1 MSHKL
6 KQISNPFLLNSVTHA
21 HIVISRAS
29 LPEFGKTQS
38 IGDGG
43 LLEGVRGGDIVLQ
56 SSGFRYIV
64 AGIMLGTTSSLASRM
79 APLMNILIADEAIL
93 SKQAMV
99 LQISVAMKA
108 MPWYCILP
116 SVSEYLIENG
126 WTKCFARIS
135 DVGWLTY
142 FINTAIYLVIIEF
155 GIYWMHKLMHDIKP
169 LYKYLH
175 STHHIYNKQNTLSPF
190 AGMALHPLDGV
201 LEAMP
206 HVVALFVVPMH
217 FTTHIGLLF
226 MDTLWTANIHDCI
239 HGQVWPVMG
248 AGYHTIQHIDII
260 MVITQY
266 GWTGCLVLLVIL
278 LIINRM
284 TRKCND

>member
-1 MSHKL
+1 MEDYL
-6 KQISNPFLLNSVTHA
+6 KVFVEETSFYNRLVLGTL
-21 HIVISRAS
+21 
-29 LPEFGKTQS
+29 LPES
-38 IGDGG
+38 WW
-43 LLEGVRGGDIVLQ
+43 
-56 SSGFRYIV
+56 
-64 AGIMLGTTSSLASRM
+64 
-79 APLMNILIADEAIL
+79 APLPHLLQGWLHEAIL
-93 SKQAMV
+93 SKEAMV

-108 MPWYCILP
+108 MPWYCVLP
-116 SVSEYLIENG
+116 SLSEYLIENG

-135 DVGWLTY
+135 DVEWLTY

-217 FTTHIGLLF
+217 FTTHIPYGLLIF
-226 MDTLWTANIHDCI
+226 MTAY
-239 HGQVWPVMG
+239 M
-248 AGYHTIQHIDII
+248 
-260 MVITQY
+260 
-266 GWTGCLVLLVIL
+266 
-278 LIINRM
+278 
-284 TRKCND
+284 